1 MNDAPT
7 GLPCWIYRSPRKDEM
22 YLYLATEDGFD
33 DLPAGLL
40 ERFGRPEL
48 VMRLDLSPARPLA
61 REDTAAVLRNLHELG
76 YHLQLPPKLVPDLYE
91 GD

>member
-1 MNDAPT
+1 
-7 GLPCWIYRSPRKDEM
+7 M

-40 ERFGRPEL
+40 ARFGRPEL
-48 VMRLDLSPARPLA
+48 VMRLDLSPGRPLA
-61 REDTAAVLRNLHELG
+61 REDTATVLRNLHELG